1 MGRLQLV
8 SNCKLIPELEN
19 CVDIAKKQT
28 DMDHRDDKGA
38 QTREQ
43 ALRELDRISFLKEMI
58 FDFSS

>member
-1 MGRLQLV
+1 V